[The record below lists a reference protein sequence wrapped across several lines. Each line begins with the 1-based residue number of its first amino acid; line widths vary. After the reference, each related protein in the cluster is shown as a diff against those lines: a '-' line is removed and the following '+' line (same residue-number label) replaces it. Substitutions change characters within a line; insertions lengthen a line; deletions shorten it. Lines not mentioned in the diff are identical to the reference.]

1 MAPKNTATKLG
12 IFIFIGFILIV
23 TAIFLI
29 GNKES
34 MFSKTLNVKAYFK
47 TIEGLRKGAPVRLSG
62 IDVGSIKDIQIV
74 GNEKGQ
80 VEVTMRLNADVQ
92 RFIKTNTRASIE
104 TEGLVG
110 NKVIN
115 LQLMPGEAPQIQNDG
130 SIQGIEP
137 LAFGVIIEEAQG
149 TLGYIKDMSKN
160 LSEII
165 EKVNEGNGSIGKL
178 INSNELY
185 NNTNSL
191 IITADRSLNS
201 ISNKLDT
208 VQIVINS
215 LLGGVQNIVGNIDKV
230 VGDVD
235 KVLININSGKGL
247 LGELVVQKSP
257 LDTTFHQIVA
267 NLMSI
272 SESTKNGAIKFEENM
287 EALKRNWLFKSY
299 FEQRGYY
306 DKTAYE
312 QQLDTYIKQINER
325 VKLLDERIETMRKL
339 QKGQKQQ

>member
-1 MAPKNTATKLG
+1 
-12 IFIFIGFILIV
+12 
-23 TAIFLI
+23 
-29 GNKES
+29 
-34 MFSKTLNVKAYFK
+34 
-47 TIEGLRKGAPVRLSG
+47 
-62 IDVGSIKDIQIV
+62 
-74 GNEKGQ
+74 
-80 VEVTMRLNADVQ
+80 MRLNADVQ

>member
-1 MAPKNTATKLG
+1 MAQKNTAVKLG
-12 IFIFIGFILIV
+12 IFIFIGFVLII
-23 TAIFLI
+23 TAVFLI

-34 MFSKTLNVKAYFK
+34 MFSKTLTIKAYFK

-80 VEVTMRLNADVQ
+80 VEVTMRLNADAQ
-92 RFIKTNTRASIE
+92 RFIKTNTRAAIE

-115 LQLMPGEAPQIQNDG
+115 LMLSPLEAPVISDGG
-130 SIQGIEP
+130 SIQGVEP

-149 TLGYIKDMSKN
+149 TLGYIKDMTKN

-165 EKVNEGNGSIGKL
+165 QKVNEGNGSIGKL

-191 IITADRSLNS
+191 IITADKSLGS

-208 VQIVINS
+208 VQIVVNS
-215 LLGGVQNIVGNIDKV
+215 LLSGVQNIVQNVDKV
-230 VGDVD
+230 VTDVD
-235 KVLININSGKGL
+235 KVILDVQSGKGL
-247 LGELVVQKSP
+247 LGELIKQKSP
-257 LDTTFHQIVA
+257 LDSTFHTIMGNLIDISVA
-267 NLMSI
+267 
-272 SESTKNGAIKFEENM
+272 TKNGAVKFEENM

-299 FEQRGYY
+299 FEQRGFY
-306 DKTAYE
+306 DKTSYE
-312 QQLDTYIKQINER
+312 QQLDNYMKQINER
-325 VKLLDERIETMRKL
+325 IKVLDERLETLRKL
-339 QKGQKQQ
+339 QKQTKQ